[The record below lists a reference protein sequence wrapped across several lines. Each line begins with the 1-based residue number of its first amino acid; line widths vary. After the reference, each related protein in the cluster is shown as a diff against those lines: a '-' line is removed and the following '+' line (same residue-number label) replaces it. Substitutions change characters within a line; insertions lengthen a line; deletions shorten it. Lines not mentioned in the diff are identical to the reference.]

1 MAGFG
6 RLAMAGRL
14 AATARA
20 SAAAAGL
27 EVSIHSHPLGLHGHG
42 AGSAIGS
49 RDNPRDNP
57 RDNQRGDERGAF
69 PIRANTTWSIELT
82 SYSAVPEWSRQR
94 VGFRA
99 GADACFDRDAV
110 RFPYGR
116 RTELFLIPVRP

>member
-42 AGSAIGS
+42 AGSAI
-49 RDNPRDNP
+49 RF

-69 PIRANTTWSIELT
+69 PIRAKTTWSIELT